1 MRAGYNPGVHTLP
14 MRQIAALLLFI
25 GSVFAISWS
34 NATEPLPVAP
44 LKARVNDLT
53 ATLSPEQA
61 AQLESQLAAFEAR
74 KGSQIVV
81 LMVPTTAPEAIE
93 QFSMR
98 VAEAWKPGRKG
109 VDDGIIVLVA
119 KDDRQLRI
127 EVGYGLE
134 GVVNDATAR
143 RIISEIMV
151 PRLRD
156 NDFFGALQAGLAQ
169 LMRVIDGEPL
179 PAPRGGDGPPGMSP
193 DEFQTF
199 MPMVLGV
206 IFIGLFLR
214 SLIGRLLAGGLSAAV
229 AGGATWF
236 FTQSLSAGMLM
247 GFIVLVGVA
256 LGSTGGRS
264 GRGGGWSGGASGGY
278 SGGGGGFGG
287 GGASGRW

>member
-1 MRAGYNPGVHTLP
+1 
-14 MRQIAALLLFI
+14 MRQIAALLFI
-25 GSVFAISWS
+25 GSLFTISWS
-34 NATEPLPVAP
+34 NAAEPQPVPP

-53 ATLSPEQA
+53 AALTPEQA

-81 LMVPTTAPEAIE
+81 LMVPTTAPETIE

-109 VDDGIIVLVA
+109 VDDGIIVLIA
-119 KDDRQLRI
+119 RDDRQLRI

-134 GVVNDATAR
+134 GAVNDATAR

-179 PAPRGGDGPPGMSP
+179 PAPQGGEAQPGMSP
-193 DEFQTF
+193 DEFQAF

-229 AGGATWF
+229 AGGTTWF

-247 GFIVLVGVA
+247 GFIVLVGVT
-256 LGSTGGRS
+256 LGSAGGRS
-264 GRGGGWSGGASGGY
+264 GRGGWGGGSSGGY

>member
-1 MRAGYNPGVHTLP
+1 
-14 MRQIAALLLFI
+14 MRQIAALLFI
-25 GSVFAISWS
+25 GSLFTISWS
-34 NATEPLPVAP
+34 NAAEPQPVPP

-53 ATLSPEQA
+53 AALTPEQA

-81 LMVPTTAPEAIE
+81 LMVPTTAPETIE

-109 VDDGIIVLVA
+109 VDDGIIVLIA
-119 KDDRQLRI
+119 RDDRQLRI

-134 GVVNDATAR
+134 GAVNDATAR

-151 PRLRD
+151 PRLRN

-179 PAPRGGDGPPGMSP
+179 PAPQGGEAQPGMSP
-193 DEFQTF
+193 DEFQAF

-247 GFIVLVGVA
+247 GFIVLVGVT
-256 LGSTGGRS
+256 LGSAG
-264 GRGGGWSGGASGGY
+264 GRGGWRGGSSGGY

>member
-1 MRAGYNPGVHTLP
+1 

-25 GSVFAISWS
+25 GSLLTISWS
-34 NATEPLPVAP
+34 KAAEPLPVPP
-44 LKARVNDLT
+44 LKARVNDLS
-53 ATLSPEQA
+53 ATLSSDQA

-81 LMVPTTAPEAIE
+81 LMVPTTAPETIE
-93 QFSMR
+93 QFGIR
-98 VAEAWKPGRKG
+98 IAEAWKPGRKG

-119 KDDRQLRI
+119 KHDRQLRI

-134 GVVNDATAR
+134 GAVSDATAR

-151 PRLRD
+151 PRLRE

-179 PAPRGGDGPPGMSP
+179 PAPQGGDGQPGMSP
-193 DEFQTF
+193 DEFQAF
-199 MPMVLGV
+199 MPMVLAV

-214 SLIGRLLAGGLSAAV
+214 SLIGRLLAGGLSAAA

-247 GFIVLVGVA
+247 GFIVLVGVT

-264 GRGGGWSGGASGGY
+264 GRGGWGGGSSGGY

>member
-1 MRAGYNPGVHTLP
+1 
-14 MRQIAALLLFI
+14 MRQIAALLFI
-25 GSVFAISWS
+25 GSLFTISWS
-34 NATEPLPVAP
+34 NAAEPQPVPP

-53 ATLSPEQA
+53 AALTPEQA

-81 LMVPTTAPEAIE
+81 LMVPTTAPETIE

-98 VAEAWKPGRKG
+98 VAEAWKPGRKD
-109 VDDGIIVLVA
+109 VDDGIIVLIA
-119 KDDRQLRI
+119 RDDRQLRI

-134 GVVNDATAR
+134 GAVNDATAR

-151 PRLRD
+151 PRLRN
-156 NDFFGALQAGLAQ
+156 NDFFGALQAGLAR

-179 PAPRGGDGPPGMSP
+179 PAPQGGEAQPGMSP
-193 DEFQTF
+193 DEFQAF

-247 GFIVLVGVA
+247 GFIVLVGVT
-256 LGSTGGRS
+256 LGSAG
-264 GRGGGWSGGASGGY
+264 GRGGWRGGSSGGY

>member
-1 MRAGYNPGVHTLP
+1 

-25 GSVFAISWS
+25 GSLFAISWS
-34 NATEPLPVAP
+34 NAAEPQPVPP

-53 ATLSPEQA
+53 AALTPEQA

-81 LMVPTTAPEAIE
+81 LMVPTAAPETIE

-109 VDDGIIVLVA
+109 VDDGIIVLIA
-119 KDDRQLRI
+119 RDDRQLRI

-134 GVVNDATAR
+134 GAVNDATAR

-179 PAPRGGDGPPGMSP
+179 PAPQGGEAQPGMSP
-193 DEFQTF
+193 DEFQAF

-229 AGGATWF
+229 AGGTTWF

-247 GFIVLVGVA
+247 GFIVLVGVT
-256 LGSTGGRS
+256 LGSAGGRS
-264 GRGGGWSGGASGGY
+264 GRGGWGGGSSGGY

>member
-1 MRAGYNPGVHTLP
+1 
-14 MRQIAALLLFI
+14 
-25 GSVFAISWS
+25 
-34 NATEPLPVAP
+34 
-44 LKARVNDLT
+44 
-53 ATLSPEQA
+53 
-61 AQLESQLAAFEAR
+61 
-74 KGSQIVV
+74 VV
-81 LMVPTTAPEAIE
+81 LMVPTAAPETIE

-98 VAEAWKPGRKG
+98 VTEAWKPGRKG
-109 VDDGIIVLVA
+109 VDDGIIVLIA
-119 KDDRQLRI
+119 RDDRQLRI

-134 GVVNDATAR
+134 GAVNDATAH

-179 PAPRGGDGPPGMSP
+179 PAPQGGEAQPGMSP
-193 DEFQTF
+193 DEFQAF

-229 AGGATWF
+229 AGGTTWF

-247 GFIVLVGVA
+247 GFIVLVGVT
-256 LGSTGGRS
+256 LGSAGGRS
-264 GRGGGWSGGASGGY
+264 GRGGWGGGSSGGY

>member
-1 MRAGYNPGVHTLP
+1 
-14 MRQIAALLLFI
+14 MRQIAVMLLLL
-25 GSVFAISWS
+25 GSVLAISWS
-34 NATEPLPVAP
+34 NAAELLPVPP

-53 ATLSPEQA
+53 ATLSPVQA

-93 QFSMR
+93 QFSIR
-98 VAEAWKPGRKG
+98 VAEAWKAGRRG
-109 VDDGIIVLVA
+109 VDDGIIVLIA
-119 KDDRQLRI
+119 RDDRQLRI

-134 GVVNDATAR
+134 GAVNDATAR

-151 PRLRD
+151 PRLR
-156 NDFFGALQAGLAQ
+156 NDDYFGALQAGLAQ

-179 PAPRGGDGPPGMSP
+179 PAPRSDAQGGMAA
-193 DEFQTF
+193 DEFQNF
-199 MPMVLGV
+199 MPLVLGA
-206 IFIGLFLR
+206 IFVGMFLR
-214 SLIGRLLAGGLSAAV
+214 SLIGRLAAGLLSGGV
-229 AGGATWF
+229 AGGAAWLF
-236 FTQSLSAGMLM
+236 MQSAGAGLLL

-256 LGSTGGRS
+256 LGSAG
-264 GRGGGWSGGASGGY
+264 GRGGGWRGGSSGGY

>member
-1 MRAGYNPGVHTLP
+1 

-25 GSVFAISWS
+25 GSLFAISWS
-34 NATEPLPVAP
+34 YAAEPQPVPP
-44 LKARVNDLT
+44 LMARVNDLT
-53 ATLSPEQA
+53 ATLTPDQA

-81 LMVPTTAPEAIE
+81 LMLPTTAPEAME

-109 VDDGIIVLVA
+109 VDDGIILLIA

-134 GVVNDATAR
+134 GAVNDATAR

-179 PAPRGGDGPPGMSP
+179 PAPRGGDAQPGMSP
-193 DEFQTF
+193 DEFQAF

-247 GFIVLVGVA
+247 GFIVLVGVM
-256 LGSTGGRS
+256 LGSTGGRF
-264 GRGGGWSGGASGGY
+264 GRGGWGGGSSGGY